1 MESNFLRHVA
11 VLGDSWIH
19 MNSLSTLIREPF
31 QIQVSIKIFN
41 SDILITLVNQIQ

>member
-19 MNSLSTLIREPF
+19 MNSLSTLIREQF
-31 QIQVSIKIFN
+31 QISIKIFN